1 MSRRASGF
9 RAWVFQ
15 RISAL
20 YLALY
25 TLFLCWFF
33 LFAPPAS
40 YTEWKEVVATP
51 AFNISLL
58 FCVFFLLFHAWV
70 GTRDIIIDYIHPLMI
85 RVVTLTILGLGLIGS
100 GLWIVKYLFLT
111 VVTSS

>member
-15 RISAL
+15 RISAV
-20 YLALY
+20 YLGLY
-25 TLFLCWFF
+25 TLLLCGFF
-33 LFAPPAS
+33 LFYPPTSYQEWIETVAS
-40 YTEWKEVVATP
+40 P
-51 AFNISLL
+51 SFNISLL

-70 GTRDIIIDYIHPLMI
+70 GTRDIIIDYVHPLMI
-85 RVVTLTILGLGLIGS
+85 RVVALTILALGLIGS

-111 VVTSS
+111 VSA

>member
-1 MSRRASGF
+1 MSRRATGF

-33 LFAPPAS
+33 LFTPPAS
-40 YTEWKEVVATP
+40 YAEWKEIVATP

-58 FCVFFLLFHAWV
+58 FCVCFLLFHAWV

-85 RVVTLTILGLGLIGS
+85 RVVTLTILALGLIGS

-111 VVTSS
+111 VTST